1 MSIETKEYSENKKAE
16 AEAKKATEAKTK
28 TATEAEAKKATEAE
42 AKIMGITDQKAAKDN
57 VKDIN
62 FFGADLF
69 KLMSKASSEKEG
81 WMNSTKGMWVKGAG
95 VMVNTT
101 SIHNGRRSEALAFF
115 PNVILKETKDGKGN
129 VTGRY
134 LSNK

>member
-1 MSIETKEYSENKKAE
+1 MSIEAKEYSENKKAE
-16 AEAKKATEAKTK
+16 AKTKTAAEAKTK
-28 TATEAEAKKATEAE
+28 TAAEAKT
-42 AKIMGITDQKAAKDN
+42 KIMGITDQKAAKDN